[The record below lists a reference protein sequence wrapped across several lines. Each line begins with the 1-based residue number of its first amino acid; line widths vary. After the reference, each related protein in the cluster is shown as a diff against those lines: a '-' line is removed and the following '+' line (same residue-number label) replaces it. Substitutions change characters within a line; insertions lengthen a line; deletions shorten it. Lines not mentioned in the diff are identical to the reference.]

1 MKMLNRYIKIV
12 EKRKRS
18 ENEKRKSQTKA
29 SAATTTS
36 TISIFQRFTA
46 KEGKGGASGRGAAE
60 EGEQGVLLVGQI

>member
-46 KEGKGGASGRGAAE
+46 KGGE
-60 EGEQGVLLVGQI
+60 VEGEGLLLVGQI